1 MASQHSGTYCFML
14 INQMLSKQAL
24 KQAQIVIDNDSYQL
38 LTRFFTGISAK
49 VAEFNQNANFLVGS
63 YSL

>member
-1 MASQHSGTYCFML
+1 ML

>member
-1 MASQHSGTYCFML
+1 ML

-63 YSL
+63 YSLLPVR

>member
-1 MASQHSGTYCFML
+1 ML

-38 LTRFFTGISAK
+38 LIRFFTGISAK

-63 YSL
+63 YSLLPVR

>member
-1 MASQHSGTYCFML
+1 ML

-38 LTRFFTGISAK
+38 LIRFFTGISAK